1 MTDDGGGDPK
11 PPPLPPVSG
20 GYDAMLPPPPPP
32 QSHAPPQSHED
43 HGATSAASPLP
54 PDSAPQSHEDHG
66 ATLAPSPLPPDSD
79 DPVLPTAYDDSVL
92 REAVGA
98 PPATKHRRAATPP
111 PVIDDDDEDD
121 DVRGGGTRRRRKT
134 IVVSALSL
142 VVGLSIAALVFLG
155 RANSARYSL
164 RCEAERVVVAQ
175 GRSFPPWGTHELDDP
190 QWRALKI
197 PAEAECHPRETE
209 DEAELASWYGKLL
222 VDQAS
227 GFLQAREVTKVDE
240 AEAQLKQALLVT
252 RLLASD
258 DDRKNQRKDIE
269 RMLGDVVYWRAS
281 AKLRT
286 AVDALNDA
294 AKQFDAAAL
303 QRPRYVDDS
312 AAWATHVRKLADDL
326 RAGPAGAKQTT
337 FPPLPP
343 TTPEH
348 VPAPAGVALPVEPGR
363 TGSDEPPPAAAPA
376 DAGLPTGGV
385 LL

>member
-1 MTDDGGGDPK
+1 
-11 PPPLPPVSG
+11 
-20 GYDAMLPPPPPP
+20 
-32 QSHAPPQSHED
+32 
-43 HGATSAASPLP
+43 LP
-54 PDSAPQSHEDHG
+54 PDSAD
-66 ATLAPSPLPPDSD
+66 AM
-79 DPVLPTAYDDSVL
+79 LPTAYDDDAL
-92 REAVGA
+92 REAVDA
-98 PPATKHRRAATPP
+98 APATKHRRAATPP
-111 PVIDDDDEDD
+111 PVIDDEDDGDD
-121 DVRGGGTRRRRKT
+121 DVRGDDKRRSRKT

-155 RANSARYSL
+155 RANSARYAI
-164 RCEAERVVVAQ
+164 RCEADRVVVAQ

-190 QWRALKI
+190 QWKALKI
-197 PAEAECHPRETE
+197 PPEAECHPRETE
-209 DEAELASWYGKLL
+209 EESELASWYGKLL

-227 GFLQAREVTKVDE
+227 GLLQAREVTKVDD

-281 AKLRT
+281 AKLRA
-286 AVDALNDA
+286 AVDALSDA

-326 RAGPAGAKQTT
+326 RAGPEGAHQTT

-363 TGSDEPPPAAAPA
+363 MGSGEPPPAAPPA